1 MADQKAN
8 SVEQKAR
15 RFDARLSMQ
24 SLSLTGMDW
33 RLEQPV
39 APAGR
44 RVVRA
49 PRRLIRRLRVTV
61 ERFWMVAEWLRHQVW
76 GPEIR
81 GSRSA

>member
-49 PRRLIRRLRVTV
+49 PPAVDSATSRDGGAVLDGGRV
-61 ERFWMVAEWLRHQVW
+61 VAAS
-76 GPEIR
+76 GM
-81 GSRSA
+81 GA